1 MDFTPTDHRICTLRV
16 RGRFNNMNLIC
27 AHAPREEKNE
37 NIKDIFYD
45 AVEKAFTNCSRS
57 DVKIILVDVNAQVR
71 FENQGRMVVGR

>member
-1 MDFTPTDHRICTLRV
+1 
-16 RGRFNNMNLIC
+16 MNLIC

-45 AVEKAFTNCSRS
+45 VEKAFTNCSRS
-57 DVKIILVDVNAQVR
+57 DVKIILGDVNAQVR